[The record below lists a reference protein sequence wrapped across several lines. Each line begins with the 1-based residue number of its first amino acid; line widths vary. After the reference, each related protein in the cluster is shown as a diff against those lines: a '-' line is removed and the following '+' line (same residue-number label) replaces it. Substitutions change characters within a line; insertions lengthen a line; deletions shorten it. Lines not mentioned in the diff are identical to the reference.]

1 MKPIVLNTDKLNSI
15 PEDTNDMSEAI
26 PVHPESQFNLSGR
39 PETSALKAVVDGIK
53 DQTMRRRKLSIIST
67 LLKDLTI

>member
-26 PVHPESQFNLSGR
+26 PVHPESQFNLRGR
-39 PETSALKAVVDGIK
+39 PETSALKAEVDGRYQRPDNAKEEIK
-53 DQTMRRRKLSIIST
+53 
-67 LLKDLTI
+67 